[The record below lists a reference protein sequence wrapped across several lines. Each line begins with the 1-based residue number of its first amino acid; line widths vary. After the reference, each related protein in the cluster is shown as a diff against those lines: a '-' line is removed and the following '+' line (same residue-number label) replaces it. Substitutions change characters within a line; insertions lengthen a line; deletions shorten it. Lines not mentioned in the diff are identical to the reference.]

1 MKPTVLHG
9 DILERIPE
17 VNNPRVV
24 SAKILHIRSAI
35 SKFLI
40 MFLNI
45 YHSSH
50 IALRGLL
57 HSSYGHFN
65 KINSALIQGHLR
77 QASKMA
83 KSSVEQTFDYFLVLD
98 FEATCDDKT
107 RLKPQVCKSNVY
119 HLFVEKNLWTIC

>member
-1 MKPTVLHG
+1 MLP
-9 DILERIPE
+9 
-17 VNNPRVV
+17 
-24 SAKILHIRSAI
+24 
-35 SKFLI
+35 
-40 MFLNI
+40 NI

-65 KINSALIQGHLR
+65 RINSALIPAPLR
-77 QASKMA
+77 QASNMA
-83 KSSVEQTFDYFLVLD
+83 KSAVPEQTFDYFLVLD

-107 RLKPQVCKSNVY
+107 RLKPQVCKSNLY